1 MPIDKFLLY
10 SIPELASYEKENIHD
25 AWLKANLYTHHLV
38 VYDTLPC
45 GVLVKDQ
52 YDKDYL
58 YDSLISNQK
67 TDYSQIYRYTAK
79 YINPL
84 NIKYDEEIVYD
95 KAVDAI
101 TQFYNLKSDEVRK
114 MIDDSFMEIEKETYS
129 CGGDYIS
136 SEVDEYI
143 IEMSA
148 LDNQSKL
155 YTKKKAPSNTD
166 SNKIIRYCPSTNTIE
181 EL

>member
-1 MPIDKFLLY
+1 
-10 SIPELASYEKENIHD
+10 
-25 AWLKANLYTHHLV
+25 
-38 VYDTLPC
+38 
-45 GVLVKDQ
+45 
-52 YDKDYL
+52 
-58 YDSLISNQK
+58 
-67 TDYSQIYRYTAK
+67 
-79 YINPL
+79 
-84 NIKYDEEIVYD
+84 
-95 KAVDAI
+95 
-101 TQFYNLKSDEVRK
+101 
-114 MIDDSFMEIEKETYS
+114 MEIEKETYS

-155 YTKKKAPSNTD
+155 YTNKKAPSNTD